1 MFGLASIQTLSIRFP
16 FGPTLIQI
24 ANTFI
29 FVIFCLWFPFIS
41 NFNVIFLWCVAI
53 GTQGGTCYT
62 NFMFLANA
70 KTNLDEDLNLNFYER
85 ELVVNLLLIA

>member
-1 MFGLASIQTLSIRFP
+1 VLNFAYNLGDVLGLSSIQTLSIRFP

-24 ANTFI
+24 LNMLLFI
-29 FVIFCLWFPFIS
+29 VFVLWLPILT
-41 NFNVIFLWCVAI
+41 NFNIIFLWCILI

-70 KTNLDEDLNLNFYER
+70 KTNL
-85 ELVVNLLLIA
+85 